1 MSSVRHV
8 NAGHP
13 LKGRL
18 AHLPALLSPPEALHS
33 PQQPPPNSDERG
45 SDRAQAVPPP
55 RLAGSKR
62 RRPRAAR
69 ACEFCRAKKHRCDEL
84 LPCSRCRKRNR
95 PCIYNDADLARQRF
109 HALSHCELDGEQAGS
124 TNTTL
129 STIRRGVG
137 LDHTF
142 HDQAN
147 EEVREINPHTLNT
160 EFHGPTSSLAFLAAV
175 QHHANE
181 DGAQM
186 TQQPRSLVSAF
197 HNESFLPQTTR
208 QRSAEAQSPS
218 STRYH
223 FRQSR
228 FFLDG
233 YFQNLHFIHP
243 VISRD
248 GFFSKCE
255 DLWFG
260 RSENPPPSFVALY
273 YAVMSLGA
281 IIQEWD
287 EETLDGMGRFDWA
300 RKMFHLASSA
310 LELTP
315 SHNDLQAVQAC
326 LIMAKVCQNELN
338 PHLAYM
344 YLGRAVRTALSAGFN
359 RRPRPSATAGRSE
372 AHSDI
377 ARTWWGLYSLEIEMS
392 FALGRPDSLGLD
404 IYHNQTMPVVDETE
418 HAILAVMV
426 SFARL
431 ARKVSV
437 SIYASAQSTS
447 ERLATATKIESEMD
461 AWLMS
466 VPSIIRPTFHGDQLS
481 TMIKEPKWAKKQ
493 KHTLKFR
500 YLNVK
505 MVLYRPFLLHAA
517 ATDGTPE
524 LALQTAV
531 DTCVSSARA
540 TIQLM
545 YQMNCELSY
554 FRTWW
559 YNVTYTLYGASIIL
573 CYLSRLARYE
583 ERQDLQRHIDMSI
596 TVLNAMEDHSVA
608 RKAGVVLQE
617 AVQHAQRKDN
627 STRTWVSQQAP
638 QPAENLLMQLAHVS
652 AEASGSRPLD
662 EPLLDSFPDVTL
674 DFMGQIFPFDENHVS
689 PWPSYA
695 PR

>member
-1 MSSVRHV
+1 
-8 NAGHP
+8 
-13 LKGRL
+13 L
-18 AHLPALLSPPEALHS
+18 A
-33 PQQPPPNSDERG
+33 
-45 SDRAQAVPPP
+45 
-55 RLAGSKR
+55 
-62 RRPRAAR
+62 
-69 ACEFCRAKKHRCDEL
+69 
-84 LPCSRCRKRNR
+84 
-95 PCIYNDADLARQRF
+95 
-109 HALSHCELDGEQAGS
+109 
-124 TNTTL
+124 
-129 STIRRGVG
+129 
-137 LDHTF
+137 
-142 HDQAN
+142 
-147 EEVREINPHTLNT
+147 
-160 EFHGPTSSLAFLAAV
+160 
-175 QHHANE
+175 
-181 DGAQM
+181 
-186 TQQPRSLVSAF
+186 
-197 HNESFLPQTTR
+197 
-208 QRSAEAQSPS
+208 
-218 STRYH
+218 RYH

-248 GFFSKCE
+248 TFFSKCE

-273 YAVMSLGA
+273 YAIMSLGA

-300 RKMFHLASSA
+300 RKMFHLASGA

-315 SHNDLQAVQAC
+315 SHNDLHTVQAC

-359 RRPRPSATAGRSE
+359 RSPRPGAAAGRSE

-404 IYHNQTMPVVDETE
+404 IYHNQTMPAVDETE
-418 HAILAVMV
+418 DAILATMV
-426 SFARL
+426 GFARL
-431 ARKVSV
+431 VRKVSV

-447 ERLATATKIESEMD
+447 ERLAIAAEIESEMD
-461 AWLMS
+461 AWLAS
-466 VPSIIRPTFHGDQLS
+466 VPSIIRPTFHGEQSS

-517 ATDGTPE
+517 TTDGPLE
-524 LALQTAV
+524 SVLQTAV
-531 DTCVSSARA
+531 NTCVSSARA

-545 YQMNCELSY
+545 HQMYCELPY

-559 YNVTYTLYGASIIL
+559 YNVTHTLYGASIIL

-583 ERQDLQRHIDMSI
+583 EKQDLQRHIDMSI
-596 TVLNAMEDHSVA
+596 TVLNAMDDHFVA
-608 RKAGVVLQE
+608 RKAGAVLQE
-617 AVQHAQRKDN
+617 AVQHAQHKDS
-627 STRTWVSQQAP
+627 STRTWISQPAP
-638 QPAENLLMQLAHVS
+638 QPAETPLMQLANVS
-652 AEASGSRPLD
+652 AEASGPRPLD
-662 EPLLDSFPDVTL
+662 EPLLDPFHDGNL
-674 DFMGQIFPFDENHVS
+674 DFMGQIFPFDENYVS